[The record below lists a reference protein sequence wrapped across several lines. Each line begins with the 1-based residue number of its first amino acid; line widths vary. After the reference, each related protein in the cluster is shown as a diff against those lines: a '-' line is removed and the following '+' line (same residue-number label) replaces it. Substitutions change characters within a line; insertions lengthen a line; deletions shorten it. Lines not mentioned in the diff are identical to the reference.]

1 MCSAY
6 QILFILGEWSNGIWE
21 EAASIKDPELIRRA
35 EHLPTVIM
43 SAWADSTNDKYSR
56 GWKEWVEWCNRYPEA
71 AIRPASPFY
80 VALFLNDL
88 VLDEAKKGHIETV
101 FLGIRWGHRTAGFE
115 SPTDHPFVKTALEGA
130 KRITARKTTKNRKE
144 PLDSDILKQLY
155 KKFGMSDDAI
165 HLRFLVTCFLGFAG
179 FLRISELK
187 QVQIKHISFKS
198 DHMTVLLEESK
209 TDKLREGEVVYI
221 SKLERGCCPVSL
233 TKQYITT
240 TKLDKDED
248 NFNGWSR
255 PNRVSVHF
263 DHY

>member
-1 MCSAY
+1 MHG
-6 QILFILGEWSNGIWE
+6 QTVQTTNTVEDGKNG
-21 EAASIKDPELIRRA
+21 
-35 EHLPTVIM
+35 
-43 SAWADSTNDKYSR
+43 
-56 GWKEWVEWCNRYPEA
+56 WCNRYPEA

-144 PLDSDILKQLY
+144 PLDTDILKQLY

-209 TDKLREGEVVYI
+209 TDKLREGEVIYI

-233 TKQYITT
+233 TKRYITT

-248 NFNGWSR
+248 NFLISR
-255 PNRVSVHF
+255 LAKTRKGHRALGKRSLSDTTTRDNFRDMIS
-263 DHY
+263 